1 MKKRSVICLFMI
13 IIVSLI
19 AQVIPAGA
27 QSGYP
32 SRFDLRDEN
41 LVSCVKNQFP
51 WGSCWAFAA
60 TAAAEISILS
70 QLREISPDH
79 AEYYADPDKLDLSEL
94 QQAWFAYT
102 KLPEYDA
109 YDPHS
114 QAGEGV
120 SMLNMYRLGT
130 GGSTYMLGNSFA
142 DGIGPIPESLAP
154 YKVWDG
160 EIDDEVNYSLN
171 EIERSDAEDI
181 WYVPEY
187 LRFASAFELVESRT
201 LPDLWTGDDDEGYE
215 FHPEA
220 INTIKAELM
229 EKRGVAISYCSDTTR
244 GDDESEGYEFL
255 NKDTYAHYI
264 PEHLGSNH
272 VVCIVGWDD
281 NYSRENFNPLYQP
294 PADGA
299 WIAKNSWGV
308 QTDPDDEDSGWG
320 IDGTGYF
327 YLSYYDQSTYAPT
340 SFIFDVFS
348 EGSSEDYLFKVID
361 QYDLF
366 NGGSFKESAEQFGI
380 EQMGVANV
388 FNANYDQYIRAV
400 SLNTADPNQEIV
412 FSIYK
417 LNPDWQSPE
426 DGEELYSD
434 VLSFPYEGWHK
445 IDLDTEFFIL
455 AGEDYS
461 LVMYADSYEISQMQ
475 VSADGS
481 EDMEAEDAQ
490 DSVVVVNEQDSF
502 FMFNDNN
509 EWMDWSTLPEFMSGD
524 MDTDDPDYN
533 YITFYDNPG
542 LKAYAEPAVNLN
554 ASLEGYISDQ
564 GWVEGSEMYFRVVVG
579 NPDGSDFG
587 PIMIRSAL
595 SGPADV
601 MLFDEVPV
609 GGTVEA
615 NYTYYLT
622 AEDVA
627 AGTVTEYVTIQP
639 QDASRLVG
647 SVLHLSVFD

>member
-1 MKKRSVICLFMI
+1 MI
-13 IIVSLI
+13 IIVSLV

-27 QSGYP
+27 QSGFP

-187 LRFASAFELVESRT
+187 LRFTSAFELVESRT

-255 NKDTYAHYI
+255 NKETYAHYI

-445 IDLDTEFFIL
+445 IDLDTEFFIP

-490 DSVVVVNEQDSF
+490 DSVVIVNEQDSF
-502 FMFNDNN
+502 FMFNDDN

>member
-1 MKKRSVICLFMI
+1 MI

-187 LRFASAFELVESRT
+187 LRFTSAFELVESRT

-255 NKDTYAHYI
+255 NKETYAHYI

-366 NGGSFKESAEQFGI
+366 NGGSWKESAEQFGI

-445 IDLDTEFFIL
+445 IDLDTEFFIP

-461 LVMYADSYEISQMQ
+461 LVMYADSYAISQMQ

-579 NPDGSDFG
+579 NPDGADFG

>member
-1 MKKRSVICLFMI
+1 MKKRSIICLFMI

-187 LRFASAFELVESRT
+187 LRFTSAFELVESRT

-255 NKDTYAHYI
+255 NKETYAHYI

-445 IDLDTEFFIL
+445 IDLDTEFFIP

-509 EWMDWSTLPEFMSGD
+509 EWMDWSTLTEFMSGD

>member
-1 MKKRSVICLFMI
+1 MI
-13 IIVSLI
+13 IIVSLV

-27 QSGYP
+27 QSGFP

-187 LRFASAFELVESRT
+187 LRFTSAFELVESRT

-255 NKDTYAHYI
+255 NKETYAHYI

-445 IDLDTEFFIL
+445 IDLDTEFFIP

>member
-1 MKKRSVICLFMI
+1 MRRQSNTFVILIVIVTLF
-13 IIVSLI
+13 L
-19 AQVIPAGA
+19 QVFPSGA
-27 QSGYP
+27 QSDFP

-41 LVSCVKNQFP
+41 LVSCVKNQWP
-51 WGSCWAFAA
+51 WGSCWAFGA
-60 TAAAEISILS
+60 TAAAEIGILS

-94 QQAWFAYT
+94 QQSWFAYT
-102 KLPEYDA
+102 KLPEYVTD
-109 YDPHS
+109 DPHS

-120 SMLNMYRLGT
+120 SMPNMYRLGT
-130 GGSTYMLGNSFA
+130 GGYTYMLGNSFA

-160 EIDDEVNYSLN
+160 DLDDEVNFSLN
-171 EIERSDAEDI
+171 ATELSDAEEI
-181 WYVPEY
+181 WFVPEY
-187 LRFASAFELVESRT
+187 LRFASAFELLESRD
-201 LPDLWTGDDDEGYE
+201 LPVFWTGDDDENYE

-220 INTIKAELM
+220 IDAVKAELM
-229 EKRGVAISYCSDTTR
+229 ERRGVAVSYCADTTR
-244 GDDESEGYEFL
+244 GNDESEGYEFL
-255 NKDTYAHYI
+255 NRETYAHYI
-264 PEHLGSNH
+264 PEYMGANH

-299 WIAKNSWGV
+299 WIAKNSWGAR
-308 QTDPDDEDSGWG
+308 TDPDDADSGWG
-320 IDGTGYF
+320 VDGSGYF
-327 YLSYYDQSTYAPT
+327 YLSYYDHSVATPT
-340 SFIFDVFS
+340 SFVFDVFS
-348 EGSSEDYLFKVID
+348 DDFSEEYLFKVID

-366 NGGSFKESAEQFGI
+366 NGGTWKESAEELGI

-388 FNANYDQYIRAV
+388 FTAHYDQYLRAV
-400 SLNTADPNQEIV
+400 SLSTADPDQSVV
-412 FSIYK
+412 FSIFK
-417 LNPDWQSPE
+417 LNPGWESPE
-426 DGEELYSD
+426 DGEELYTD
-434 VLSFPYEGWHK
+434 ILSFPYEGWHK
-445 IDLDTEFFIL
+445 IDLDEQFFIS

-461 LVMYADSYEISQMQ
+461 LVMYTDSYDIEQML
-475 VSADGS
+475 VSLDDP
-481 EDMEAEDAQ
+481 EDPDAS
-490 DSVVVVNEQDSF
+490 DAVDNVVIVNEKDSF
-502 FMFNDNN
+502 FMFNDQY
-509 EWMDWSTLPEFMSGD
+509 EWMDWSDLPGFMAETKYGY
-524 MDTDDPDYN
+524 DTGF
-533 YITFYDNPG
+533 ITFYDNPG

-615 NYTYYLT
+615 NYIYYLT
-622 AEDVA
+622 EEDVA
-627 AGTVTEYVTIQP
+627 SGTVTEYVTIQP
-639 QDASRLVG
+639 VDASRLIG
-647 SVLHLSVFD
+647 SVLRLSVFD

>member
-1 MKKRSVICLFMI
+1 MEKRNCI
-13 IIVSLI
+13 IIFLI
-19 AQVIPAGA
+19 VIMYLFVQVFPVGA
-27 QSGYP
+27 QSDFP
-32 SRFDLRDEN
+32 SYFDLRDQN

-70 QLREISPDH
+70 QLREISPDY

-94 QQAWFAYT
+94 QQSWFAYT
-102 KLPEYDA
+102 KLPVYDEN
-109 YDPHS
+109 DPHS

-120 SMLNMYRLGT
+120 SMLNMYRLGV

-220 INTIKAELM
+220 IDAIKAELM

-294 PADGA
+294 LADGA

-327 YLSYYDQSTYAPT
+327 YLSYYDQSTNAPT
-340 SFIFDVFS
+340 SFIFDILS
-348 EGSSEDYLFKVID
+348 DGSSEDYLFKVID

-366 NGGSFKESAEQFGI
+366 NGGSWKESAEQFGI

-400 SLNTADPNQEIV
+400 SLNTADPNQEIA

-445 IDLDTEFFIL
+445 IDLDTEFFIP

-502 FMFNDNN
+502 FMFNDAN

-524 MDTDDPDYN
+524 MDSDDSAYN

-542 LKAYAEPAVNLN
+542 LKAYAEPSVNLN

-595 SGPADV
+595 SGPPDV

>member
-1 MKKRSVICLFMI
+1 MRRQSNTFVILIVIVTLF
-13 IIVSLI
+13 L
-19 AQVIPAGA
+19 QVFPSGA
-27 QSGYP
+27 QSDFP

-41 LVSCVKNQFP
+41 LVSCVKNQWP
-51 WGSCWAFAA
+51 WGSCWAFGA
-60 TAAAEISILS
+60 TAAAEIGILS

-94 QQAWFAYT
+94 QQSWFAYT
-102 KLPEYDA
+102 KLPEYVTD
-109 YDPHS
+109 DPHS

-120 SMLNMYRLGT
+120 SMPNMYRLGT
-130 GGSTYMLGNSFA
+130 GGYTYMLGNSFA

-160 EIDDEVNYSLN
+160 DLDDEVNFSLN
-171 EIERSDAEDI
+171 ATELSDAEEI
-181 WYVPEY
+181 WFVPEY
-187 LRFASAFELVESRT
+187 LRFASAFELLESRD
-201 LPDLWTGDDDEGYE
+201 LPVFWTGDDDENYE

-220 INTIKAELM
+220 IDAVKAELM
-229 EKRGVAISYCSDTTR
+229 ERRGVAVSYCADTTR
-244 GDDESEGYEFL
+244 GNDESEGYEFL
-255 NKDTYAHYI
+255 NRETYAHYI
-264 PEHLGSNH
+264 PEYMGANH

-299 WIAKNSWGV
+299 WIAKNSWGAR
-308 QTDPDDEDSGWG
+308 TDPDDADSGWG
-320 IDGTGYF
+320 VDGSGYF
-327 YLSYYDQSTYAPT
+327 YLSYYDHSVATPT
-340 SFIFDVFS
+340 SFVFDVFS
-348 EGSSEDYLFKVID
+348 DDFSEEYLFKVID

-366 NGGSFKESAEQFGI
+366 NGGTWKESAEELGI

-388 FNANYDQYIRAV
+388 FTAHYDQYLRAV
-400 SLNTADPNQEIV
+400 SLSTADPDQSVV
-412 FSIYK
+412 FSIFK
-417 LNPDWQSPE
+417 LNPGWESPE
-426 DGEELYSD
+426 DGEELYTD
-434 VLSFPYEGWHK
+434 ILSFPYEGWHK
-445 IDLDTEFFIL
+445 IDLDEQFFIS

-461 LVMYADSYEISQMQ
+461 LVMYTDSYDIEQML
-475 VSADGS
+475 VSLDDP
-481 EDMEAEDAQ
+481 EDPDAS
-490 DSVVVVNEQDSF
+490 DAVDNVVIVNEKDSF
-502 FMFNDNN
+502 FMFNDQY
-509 EWMDWSTLPEFMSGD
+509 EWMDWSDLPGFMAETKYGY
-524 MDTDDPDYN
+524 DTGF
-533 YITFYDNPG
+533 ITFYDNPG